1 MFEGLVAATAGATGA
16 AAVNAY
22 ARLEN
27 ASCAR
32 RLAAMVAMLDAAY
45 AADGS
50 AERDQWCLDNWGAVT
65 AHIGAVRRQACWA
78 VSGVLLVAL
87 ALRDR
92 YPRVQ
97 GLFTEGLIDYP
108 MVRLFVQR
116 ASAIIDPQTW
126 AALDDK
132 VAEMLVGG
140 EPMSQHTAQKAIDG
154 LIWELDPCAV
164 HRSQTRARN
173 RHVDVLVDDETGV
186 AQLAGNL
193 LATAGHALNARL
205 DAFAA
210 TVCPHDP
217 RTKDQRRADAVLPL
231 SNGADRLGCQCNRE
245 DCLAALRPPST
256 GVIIH
261 LVAHDDTITGPTQ
274 PAETTTPSPDP
285 AAPAP
290 VEECAGLDG
299 PQPPILTTPLREL
312 THADV
317 ANHLTP
323 IPRQLST
330 IAPAIIV
337 GGGVLPGAIAR
348 RAAHGATRSVIV
360 HPGQAPPEPRYR
372 PSAKLA
378 EFIRCRDLTCRYPG
392 CKAPATGCDVDHTIP
407 WPYGPTAASN
417 LKCLCRSHHLL
428 KTFWSGH
435 RGWRDQQLPDGTIIW
450 TDPDGG
456 THTTEPGSRQLFP
469 SLCTPTAPV
478 VPKGTPPPGHTAGL
492 TMPRRR
498 HTRTQDRQHRILEE
512 RELNRLAI
520 EEDHLAALD
529 DIADAEITA
538 PDCIPPF

>member
-1 MFEGLVAATAGATGA
+1 M
-16 AAVNAY
+16 
-22 ARLEN
+22 
-27 ASCAR
+27 
-32 RLAAMVAMLDAAY
+32 
-45 AADGS
+45 
-50 AERDQWCLDNWGAVT
+50 
-65 AHIGAVRRQACWA
+65 
-78 VSGVLLVAL
+78 SGVLLVAL

-132 VAEMLVGG
+132 VAEMLAGG

-256 GVIIH
+256 GVMIH

-274 PAETTTPSPDP
+274 PTETTTPKPDP
-285 AAPAP
+285 NPETETESEPESDCASGDPDTNADADGAPRDAESEPETDLASPAPIAPAP

-312 THADV
+312 TLAEV

-372 PSAKLA
+372 PSAKLV
-378 EFIRCRDLTCRYPG
+378 EFIRCRDLTCRLPG
-392 CKAPATGCDVDHTIP
+392 LQSPSHRLRRGPYDSMALRADRGVEPEVPLPKPPPAQDVLGAVI
-407 WPYGPTAASN
+407 AA
-417 LKCLCRSHHLL
+417 
-428 KTFWSGH
+428 
-435 RGWRDQQLPDGTIIW
+435 
-450 TDPDGG
+450 GG
-456 THTTEPGSRQLFP
+456 TNN
-469 SLCTPTAPV
+469 CPTAPSSGRT
-478 VPKGTPPPGHTAGL
+478 PTGAPTPPNRATASCSPACAHRPRPSSRRAPHHPGTPPG
-492 TMPRRR
+492 
-498 HTRTQDRQHRILEE
+498 
-512 RELNRLAI
+512 
-520 EEDHLAALD
+520 
-529 DIADAEITA
+529 
-538 PDCIPPF
+538 